1 MKQGYTIQGIFH
13 PPVHQTNS
21 KPNNLL
27 LTALFVLAVGTW
39 GFSQLTIRL
48 TGLPANTPDQADIFA
63 AGNFNG
69 WNPADPNRQFNDLG
83 NNVYS
88 LTFTPAPG
96 MVEFKMT
103 RGNWESVETD
113 LLGNAQPSHKI
124 FYSGQPK
131 TVEVAVLNWNDHES
145 LNDQNGNTPNLGTV
159 SVIENEFYMPQL
171 GRTRRIWIYL
181 PPDYNANTSK
191 YYPVVYAQDGQN
203 LFNASL
209 SYAGEW
215 FVDESLNTLFQN
227 GDPGCII
234 IGIENGGNHRLNE
247 YAPWTNPAYGGGEGE
262 EYIEFIINTL
272 KPHVDANFRTLPGRE
287 HTALMGSSM
296 GGLVAMYGLMA
307 HQDVF
312 SKAAVFSPAFWFN
325 GNKME
330 DFIQNVGKQHDVR
343 VYFLAGGA
351 EPPYISNDV
360 EEVVETML
368 SVGFSMDEINISNPT
383 DGDHTEWSWSRE
395 FPAAYNW
402 LFQEDQA
409 VVGTDDP
416 VTNTPDGGKDSGPGS
431 SSAAVAAVSLSVY
444 PNPATDWVQL
454 KGDGMDGLVMVR
466 IMSMDGRLV
475 KQSLQ
480 IGQQPIDVADF
491 HRGNY
496 ALQVISLDGSTQTLQ
511 FAHQ

>member
-1 MKQGYTIQGIFH
+1 MKLGYLNLGIFTR
-13 PPVHQTNS
+13 PVHQTDF
-21 KPNNLL
+21 KPNHLL
-27 LTALFVLAVGTW
+27 LAALMVLVTGSLTY
-39 GFSQLTIRL
+39 GQLTIRL
-48 TGLPANTPDQADIFA
+48 TGLPANTPDQASIYA
-63 AGNFNG
+63 AGNFNN
-69 WNPADPNRQFNDLG
+69 WNPSDPNRRLNALG
-83 NNVYS
+83 NDVYV

-96 MVEFKMT
+96 MVEFKFT
-103 RGNWESVETD
+103 RGSWESVESG
-113 LLGNAQPSHKI
+113 LLGNDQPSHKI

-145 LNDQNGNTPNLGTV
+145 LTNLNSGIQVGSV
-159 SVIENEFYMPQL
+159 SVIEHEFYMPQL
-171 GRTRRIWIYL
+171 GRTRRIWMYL
-181 PPDYNANTSK
+181 PPDYHTNTSK

-203 LFNASL
+203 LFNPSL

-215 FVDESLNTLFQN
+215 FVDESLNMLFQN

-234 IGIENGGNHRLNE
+234 VGIENGGNHRLNE

-262 EYIEFIINTL
+262 EYIDFIINTL
-272 KPHVDANFRTLPGRE
+272 KPHVDANFRTLGDRE

-307 HQDVF
+307 NQNIF

-325 GNKME
+325 GDKME
-330 DFIQNVGKQHDVR
+330 DLIESVGKQQDVR

-351 EPPYISNDV
+351 EPPYIGNDV
-360 EEVVETML
+360 EQVVEAML
-368 SVGFSMDEINISNPT
+368 SVGFSMDEINLSTPA
-383 DGDHTEWSWSRE
+383 DGDHTEWSWARE

-409 VVGTDDP
+409 VVDTDEPVQDDP
-416 VTNTPDGGKDSGPGS
+416 QDDSVDGDSDDV
-431 SSAAVAAVSLSVY
+431 VAAVSLSVF

-454 KGDGMDGLVMVR
+454 KGAGMNELVMVR
-466 IMSMDGRLV
+466 IMGMDGRLI
-475 KQSLQ
+475 KQSFQL
-480 IGQQPIDVADF
+480 GNQPIDVADF

-496 ALQVISLDGSTQTLQ
+496 ALQVTTLDGFNKTLQ